1 MPCSIEKCFEKYCQV
16 MNDYSRLLDYYK
28 ACFDLVDCFHF
39 NSETARNVYLE
50 NYGDARGEVIPI
62 THSGIKDNRHR
73 KSFDSTVLRM
83 GFIGKDTP
91 YKGLPLLLK
100 VLKQIRNMDLWRLD
114 VWGGKIGNDK
124 NGQVHYRGK
133 FDSRSVAAVYDGMDV
148 LVVPSIWKETFGF
161 VVLEAL
167 SYGVPVIVSDNV
179 GAKDIV
185 RQYDERFVFTS
196 ETGLL
201 ALLEMIINDRSL
213 LADFNDKILD
223 DEWKHSMKDHAEDIL
238 GLYETIE

>member
-1 MPCSIEKCFEKYCQV
+1 MD
-16 MNDYSRLLDYYK
+16 DYSRLLDYYR

-73 KSFDSTVLRM
+73 KSFDSTVLRI
-83 GFIGKDTP
+83 GFIGNDTP
-91 YKGLPLLLK
+91 YKGLPMLLK
-100 VLKQIRNMDLWRLD
+100 ALKQIRNMDLWRLD
-114 VWGGKIGNDK
+114 VWGGKVGNDK
-124 NGQVHYRGK
+124 NGQVRYRGK

-213 LADFNDKILD
+213 LADFNNKILD
-223 DEWKHSMKDHAEDIL
+223 GEWKHSMKDHAEDIL
-238 GLYETIE
+238 GLYETIK